1 MKESYRKGIAN
12 HPDPESCTGG
22 GNTSGEALTGAH
34 TGQLSSSES
43 RNPACRPTG
52 LQGKATSGPP
62 LNREV
67 DQGAAESKNLSMCGN
82 SMRENRETPAAP
94 RSDDLGRSEKG
105 DRTADMHA
113 TGESD
118 DPIVPA
124 KRANNDGT
132 TPPAEPVEERGSAKG
147 NTFRLTAYRTQSRNG
162 VSLELESVR
171 RVAHRDKEV
180 RFTALLHHVTERL
193 LTISYRELNPKAVPG
208 VDEVTWAE
216 YGQGLEERIRSL
228 HGRVQSGTYRAQ
240 PSKRIYLP
248 KPDGRQRPI
257 GIAAL
262 EDKIV
267 QKALGT
273 VLEQIYEEDFLGF
286 SYGFRPGRGQHYAL
300 DALAVGLRHRKVSW
314 VLDADIR
321 GFFDNIDHEW
331 LIQFL
336 EHRIADR
343 RVIRLI
349 RKWLRAGVS
358 EDGEWSQTTRGTP
371 QGAVISPLLANL
383 FLHYV
388 LDLWV
393 HHWRSKYARGD
404 VIIVRY
410 ADDFV
415 MGFQYR
421 GEAVRCLRELRKRME
436 KFGLELHP
444 DKTRLIEFG
453 RFAVHNRRQR
463 GEGRPETFDFLGFTH
478 CCERTRN
485 GAFKVLRT
493 TIAKRMRATLRTI
506 KEELRKR
513 SHLKIAEQGRWL
525 RSVIQGWLNYHAV
538 PGNSA
543 RLDSFRKHVARL
555 WLRALRRRSQK
566 GKRRW
571 NWTRLQLHLTR
582 WFPKPRILH
591 PYPEER
597 FKHAITQGKSRMR

>member
-1 MKESYRKGIAN
+1 
-12 HPDPESCTGG
+12 
-22 GNTSGEALTGAH
+22 
-34 TGQLSSSES
+34 
-43 RNPACRPTG
+43 
-52 LQGKATSGPP
+52 
-62 LNREV
+62 
-67 DQGAAESKNLSMCGN
+67 
-82 SMRENRETPAAP
+82 MRENRETPVVP

-105 DRTADMHA
+105 DRNADMHVA
-113 TGESD
+113 GESD
-118 DPIVPA
+118 DPIIPA
-124 KRANNDGT
+124 KRANNDGAD
-132 TPPAEPVEERGSAKG
+132 PPAEPVEERGSAKG
-147 NTFRLTAYRTQSRNG
+147 NTFRLTAYRTQGRNG
-162 VSLELESVR
+162 VSLELEGVR
-171 RVAHRDKEV
+171 RVANRDKGI

-193 LTISYRELNPKAVPG
+193 LTISYRELNPNAVPG

-216 YGQGLEERIRSL
+216 YGRGLEERIGEL
-228 HGRVQSGTYRAQ
+228 HDRVQSGAYRAQ

-267 QKALGT
+267 QKALGR

-286 SYGFRPGRGQHYAL
+286 SYGFRPGRGQHNAL
-300 DALAVGLRHRKVSW
+300 DALAVALRQRKVNC

-321 GFFDNIDHEW
+321 GFFDNIDHAW
-331 LIQFL
+331 LTQFI
-336 EHRIADR
+336 EHRVADR
-343 RVIRLI
+343 RVLRLI

-358 EDGEWSQTTRGTP
+358 EDGEWSQTTKGTP
-371 QGAVISPLLANL
+371 QGAVISPLLANI

-393 HHWRSKYARGD
+393 HHWRSTHARGD

-421 GEAVRCLRELRKRME
+421 DDAERCLRELRKRLE

-453 RFAVHNRRQR
+453 RFAARTRQQR
-463 GEGRPETFDFLGFTH
+463 GEGKPETFDFLGFTH
-478 CCERTRN
+478 CCGKTRR
-485 GAFKVLRT
+485 GAFKVVRI
-493 TIAKRMRATLRTI
+493 TIAKRMRATLQAI
-506 KEELRKR
+506 KRALRKR
-513 SHLKIAEQGRWL
+513 SQTKIADQGRWL
-525 RSVIQGWLNYHAV
+525 RSVIQGWLNYHAI

-543 RLDSFRKHVARL
+543 RLDQFCTQVARL
-555 WLRALRRRSQK
+555 WLRALRRRSHK
-566 GKRRW
+566 GKRCW
-571 NWTRLQLHLTR
+571 NWARLQLHLNR

-597 FKHAITQGKSRMR
+597 FSVR